1 MMPWASGTAPLPHPR
16 EHLRNPIRRLGLI
29 ACLAAAGLLIPL
41 AGVDAQLPVTGRS
54 VAPAAATTPVDLA
67 TEFLSV
73 VRSDALSYSF
83 RGGDALVAATGG
95 WGGAGRG
102 AVWGGLIGAS
112 AGATACLIDSS
123 CREDG
128 SGAVFETA
136 LWFGAMGAML
146 GTAVGAIWGTDEPPP
161 SALLDGIRIVST
173 GSSTWAIQLRVR
185 P

>member
-1 MMPWASGTAPLPHPR
+1 MPWASGTAPLPHPR
-16 EHLRNPIRRLGLI
+16 EHMRNPIRKLGLI

-146 GTAVGAIWGTDEPPP
+146 GTAVGAIWGADEPPP
-161 SALLDGIRIVST
+161 GTRLDGIRIGST

-185 P
+185 R